1 MFLDWPVLAAL
12 GAGYFMVG
20 TVVGSFLN
28 VCVYRMPWQKSV
40 IWPNSRCP
48 RCFAGI
54 AGFDNI
60 PIVSWFVL
68 RGECRQCGLPISA
81 RYPLVEAFTGALF
94 LGAYVLDMIAGPR
107 GAFGQVPPSQSG
119 GRRLPLVCF
128 WRCSWPRHSLTR
140 NSGSFPTRSPTR
152 GCSPG
157 LRLRPCG
164 RQSGRCRSDASSH
177 WAALGLG
184 VLGLVVGAGV
194 TWAIR
199 QVFSFVFRREAIG
212 MGDVTLMG
220 MIGAYLG
227 WQAAVLTFFLAAF
240 LGLGH
245 ALWKLARYV
254 KKRLIGQPIIQQRSR
269 TAL

>member
-94 LGAYVLDMIAGPR
+94 LGAYVLDMIAGTR
-107 GAFGQVPPSQSG
+107 GALGRFLQVIWRPP
-119 GRRLPLVCF
+119 PTTVCF

-157 LRLRPCG
+157 LRCATLWPAVRPVPVN
-164 RQSGRCRSDASSH
+164 ALSH

-199 QVFSFVFRREAIG
+199 QMFSFVFRA
-212 MGDVTLMG
+212 
-220 MIGAYLG
+220 
-227 WQAAVLTFFLAAF
+227 
-240 LGLGH
+240 
-245 ALWKLARYV
+245 
-254 KKRLIGQPIIQQRSR
+254 
-269 TAL
+269 